1 MSTGGEV
8 IIEVAPTEN
17 GTAFGATLVASTSTS
32 LLAANAER
40 ERFTV
45 SCDTADMFL
54 WYGAGPAQ
62 LSKGIRVKSGGPP
75 YMEESWKGAVQV
87 ISTGAATV
95 YGTEQNLAVGDTS
108 FQSELPT
115 GASAYVASGP
125 SDTYMSGVRA
135 TPTTAG
141 YGPGVK
147 WPANA

>member
-1 MSTGGEV
+1 MSTGAQV
-8 IIEVAPTEN
+8 ITEVAPTEN
-17 GTAFGATLVASTSTS
+17 GSAFGVTLVASTSTS

-45 SCDTADMFL
+45 TADVADIFL

-62 LSKGIRVKSGGPP
+62 LSKGIRVKSGGAP

-95 YGTEQNLAVGDTS
+95 YGTEQNLAVGDPT

-115 GASAYVASGP
+115 GTSAYVPSGP
-125 SDTYMSGVRA
+125 SD
-135 TPTTAG
+135 G
-141 YGPGVK
+141 YGTRAVVTTGWKTGIK
-147 WPANA
+147 WPPNA